1 MHHTEFLDKLSD
13 EQIASAIAQAERKT
27 TGHVRVYVS
36 HHAVSDP
43 VTAAQHRFDKLH
55 MHHTL
60 DRNAVLIFVAPKS
73 RNFAVIGDAGIHQK
87 CGEPFWQQLTA
98 DMAQHFKNEQWTQA
112 LLHGIAQVGELL
124 AKYFPQT
131 TAQNVNR

>member
-1 MHHTEFLDKLSD
+1 MQHTEFLDKLSD
-13 EQIASAIAQAERKT
+13 EQIASAIARAEQKT
-27 TGHVRVYVS
+27 TGHIRVYVS

-43 VTAAQHRFDKLH
+43 VIAAQHRFDKLH

-60 DRNAVLIFVAPKS
+60 HRNAVLIFVAPKS

-87 CGEPFWQQLTA
+87 CGEPFWQELTS

-112 LLHGIAQVGELL
+112 LLHGIEQAGELL

-131 TAQNVNR
+131 TSQNVS